1 MYKLKNKV
9 QLIGHLGAKPET
21 TEFDSGKK
29 VTKLRIATSDSYKN
43 KAGERV
49 DDTQWHNVVAWGKTG
64 ELMSQLLD
72 KGNQL
77 ALEGKLQYRTYEDKE
92 GNTKYI
98 TEIVANEFVKLTKE
112 TKKEDLPF

>member
-1 MYKLKNKV
+1 MA
-9 QLIGHLGAKPET
+9 QCSCLGKDWRA
-21 TEFDSGKK
+21 
-29 VTKLRIATSDSYKN
+29 L
-43 KAGERV
+43 
-49 DDTQWHNVVAWGKTG
+49 WGNYW
-64 ELMSQLLD
+64 D

-92 GNTKYI
+92 GNTRYI